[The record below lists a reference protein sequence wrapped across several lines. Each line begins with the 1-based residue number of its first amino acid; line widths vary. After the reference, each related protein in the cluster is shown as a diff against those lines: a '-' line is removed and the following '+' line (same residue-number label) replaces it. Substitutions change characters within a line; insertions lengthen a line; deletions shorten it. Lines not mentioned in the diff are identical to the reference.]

1 VRVEDASVRVVQQA
15 GNRVLSAA
23 GPAGSD
29 ARRLWAGK
37 VPATGEYRVEV
48 VRRGAYCDP
57 SVNYQL
63 KVSVE

>member
-1 VRVEDASVRVVQQA
+1 VSVEDASLRVVQHT

-23 GPAGSD
+23 GPTGSD
-29 ARRLWAGK
+29 PRRLWAGK

-57 SVNYQL
+57 SVNYLL
-63 KVSVE
+63 KVSLE